1 MVRPS
6 ILDSRR
12 RPPTDSWY
20 TFKGKLNLYCC
31 IAARDKPMGRQYQ
44 TARMKLVFI
53 ISCFSIN
60 SRQHVAAI
68 KKQDSSLKAVLL
80 SRNSTFGACSCRSLH
95 LKTVSLTIRWNSTS
109 KQGSRK
115 QQLDCFQ
122 SHIVNLSLSGTS
134 SMHLSIFQFSVS
146 TTFFFNSLTNSCILM
161 EISKRLFAVSTK
173 FRQISVQTSN
183 SNITSSSCRFIL
195 SERHNKAL
203 AMTHRSRT
211 R

>member
-6 ILDSRR
+6 ILDSR

-20 TFKGKLNLYCC
+20 TFKGKLDLYCC
-31 IAARDKPMGRQYQ
+31 IAARAKPKGRQYQ

-53 ISCFSIN
+53 MYRSSIH
-60 SRQHVAAI
+60 SRQYVAAI

-80 SRNSTFGACSCRSLH
+80 LRNSTFGACSCRSLR

-115 QQLDCFQ
+115 QRLDCFQ
-122 SHIVNLSLSGTS
+122 SQNAL
-134 SMHLSIFQFSVS
+134 Q
-146 TTFFFNSLTNSCILM
+146 
-161 EISKRLFAVSTK
+161 
-173 FRQISVQTSN
+173 
-183 SNITSSSCRFIL
+183 
-195 SERHNKAL
+195 KAL
-203 AMTHRSRT
+203 AMTHRSRS